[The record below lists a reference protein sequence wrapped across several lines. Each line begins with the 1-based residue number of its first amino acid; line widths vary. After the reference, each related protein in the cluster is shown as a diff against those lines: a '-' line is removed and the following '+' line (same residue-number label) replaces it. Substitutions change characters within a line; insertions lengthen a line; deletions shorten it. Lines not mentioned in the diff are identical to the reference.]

1 MFYNVKINIANYIN
15 FTFNSNIMVMNKR
28 LQISKL
34 KKLAGSDADKFDFDA
49 QVDGRLH
56 YSENLKTIKAKL
68 SRRGLL
74 KKQFKKP
81 AIRSST
87 LVLKAMS
94 INSKRK
100 KFNRALD
107 GSKKAKRT
115 YDARTL
121 NRKQFVKWKK
131 NKDKYDIEGVDS
143 VGTYFK
149 KQKVTK
155 KQAKRFLA
163 DIDFDDD
170 LI

>member
-1 MFYNVKINIANYIN
+1 
-15 FTFNSNIMVMNKR
+15 MNKK

-87 LVLKAMS
+87 LVLKALN

-100 KFNRALD
+100 KLSRAID
-107 GSKKAKRT
+107 GSRKAKKT
-115 YDARTL
+115 YSARSL

-149 KQKVTK
+149 KKKITK
-155 KQAKRFLA
+155 KQAKKFLL